1 MCAVGCRHRRRRS
14 AGSVVVSCAQ
24 VSMARSQAPVKR
36 RTGKPVMFRSAPTKQ
51 KVKKEEVD
59 PEKEQELRD
68 MKFFM

>member
-1 MCAVGCRHRRRRS
+1 
-14 AGSVVVSCAQ
+14 VSCAQ